1 VTNGIGIPVEGI
13 KENKNRNRLIVFLFR
28 LFREK
33 PLGALGASIVL
44 LLLFVG
50 IFADFIS
57 PYGMNQPK
65 IRDRLSAPSVKHLLG
80 ADNLG
85 RDMLSRVIYGARI
98 SVVVGMSSA
107 AMATFLAAVI
117 GTVSGFFG
125 GKFDLIVQRL
135 VDSWL
140 CFPGIVL
147 LLLMITIIGQGM
159 WQIIGVL
166 GVSWGIGS
174 ARIIRGEVLKLKE
187 NVYVTAARSIGCS
200 NWRILLR
207 HILPNI
213 APLLIVMYSVQV
225 PELIMAEAG
234 LSFLGLGIPPP
245 APSWGGMLSGSAIRY
260 MQKAWWMAV
269 FPGLALAITVYGT
282 NMFGDA
288 LRDLLDPRQRGGL
301 GRFGG
306 KRARQKLEL
315 VED

>member
-1 VTNGIGIPVEGI
+1 MTTADRVSESTKPKGV
-13 KENKNRNRLIVFLFR
+13 IVFILR
-28 LFREK
+28 LVREK
-33 PLGALGASIVL
+33 PLGAFGASIVL

-50 IFADFIS
+50 IFADIIS

-65 IRDRLSAPSVKHLLG
+65 IRDRLSAPSTKHLLG

-107 AMATFLAAVI
+107 ALATFLAALI
-117 GTVSGFFG
+117 GTVSGFYG

-147 LLLMITIIGQGM
+147 LLLMITIIGQGI
-159 WQIIGVL
+159 WQIIGIL

-174 ARIIRGEVLKLKE
+174 ARIIRGEVLKVKE
-187 NVYVTAARSIGCS
+187 NVYVAAARSIGCS

-260 MQKAWWMAV
+260 MQKAWWMAI

-301 GRFGG
+301 GHFGG

-315 VED
+315 FED